1 MSYLSYDILRVEAI
15 TRDNHIDYVIQ
26 PAQAPAAAAAARFFP
41 DHASN
46 WVAIHDLIAP

>member
-26 PAQAPAAAAAARFFP
+26 PAQAPAHQGIG
-41 DHASN
+41 DS
-46 WVAIHDLIAP
+46 LTMY

>member
-26 PAQAPAAAAAARFFP
+26 PAQAPAAAAARFFP